1 MLLKLV
7 IKNIALIDSA
17 EINFANGLNV
27 LSGETGSGKSVI
39 IESLNFVL
47 GAKADKSLVR
57 SGELECFVKAEFD
70 VSNNEYI
77 SQIYSEFDFDQE
89 DILIISRKFNVEGK
103 SSVKINGNTATISML
118 KKFTSALV
126 DVHGQSEHFSLLKT
140 SKQLELLDK
149 LSGEKIFD
157 LKKTLSNKYIEYKNI
172 LNEIEKLGGDEY
184 SRTIRLD
191 ILNFQINEI
200 ESAEIKPDEE
210 SNLLEIKRQL
220 SNQSKIIS
228 SLSSVKNGISDE
240 GGIEDVLSNVSRA
253 IAQITDLSEKY
264 STIYNRLDAVFS
276 ELSDISDCAGSMLE
290 EIEVPEYDPDY
301 IESRLETIKSLK
313 NKYGGDVEQ
322 IYNYLENAIIERD
335 KLENFNETAN
345 RLIKEKV
352 NYEKNLY
359 QLYCDLSDYRQL
371 AAKTLQE
378 NIMTELNELGMTKAK
393 FEVLFSAPNSFESCK
408 FDSANGIDQ
417 IEFLFSANSGEPLK
431 PLSSVISGGEMS
443 RFMLAI
449 KAQTAKYKDV
459 STFIFDEIDSGISG
473 NVAKIVAEK
482 FAKIAKNVQIIAIT
496 HLPQISAMADNNL
509 LIEKTEIDNK
519 TLTNVKT
526 LANNDKVMEIVRL
539 VGGEST
545 SITAINHA
553 EDLIKSAQNFKNNIN

>member
-1 MLLKLV
+1 M
-7 IKNIALIDSA
+7 
-17 EINFANGLNV
+17 
-27 LSGETGSGKSVI
+27 
-39 IESLNFVL
+39 
-47 GAKADKSLVR
+47 
-57 SGELECFVKAEFD
+57 
-70 VSNNEYI
+70 
-77 SQIYSEFDFDQE
+77 
-89 DILIISRKFNVEGK
+89 
-103 SSVKINGNTATISML
+103 
-118 KKFTSALV
+118 
-126 DVHGQSEHFSLLKT
+126 
-140 SKQLELLDK
+140 
-149 LSGEKIFD
+149 
-157 LKKTLSNKYIEYKNI
+157 SNKYIEYKNI

-240 GGIEDVLSNVSRA
+240 GGIEDVLSNISRA

-264 STIYNRLDAVFS
+264 STIYNRLDSVFS

-417 IEFLFSANSGEPLK
+417 REFLFSANSGEPLK

-526 LANNDKVMEIVRL
+526 LSNNDKVMEIVRL

>member
-17 EINFANGLNV
+17 EINFTNGLNV

-47 GAKADKSLVR
+47 GAKADKSLIR
-57 SGELECFVKAEFD
+57 SGEIECYVKAEFD
-70 VSNNEYI
+70 VSNNEYV
-77 SQIYSEFDFDQE
+77 SQIYDEFDFEQE
-89 DILIISRKFNVEGK
+89 DTLIISRKFNVDGK
-103 SSVKINGNTATISML
+103 SSVKINGNTATIGML
-118 KKFTSALV
+118 KKFTSGLV

-140 SKQLELLDK
+140 SKQLDLLDK
-149 LSGEKIFD
+149 LSEDKIFD
-157 LKKTLSNKYIEYKNI
+157 VKKTLSSKYIEYKNT
-172 LNEIEKLGGDEY
+172 LSEIEKLGGDEY

-191 ILNFQINEI
+191 ILNYQINEI
-200 ESAEIKPDEE
+200 ETAEIKPDEE
-210 SNLLEIKRQL
+210 TKLLEIKRQL
-220 SNQSKIIS
+220 SNQSRIVS
-228 SLSSVKNGISDE
+228 SLSSVKSGISDE

-253 IAQITDLSEKY
+253 LSQIIDLSEKY
-264 STIYNRLDAVFS
+264 SSIYNRIDSIFS
-276 ELSDISDCAGSMLE
+276 ELSDISDCAGNMLE
-290 EIEVPEYDPDY
+290 EIELPEYDPDY
-301 IESRLETIKSLK
+301 IENRLEIIKTIK
-313 NKYGGDVEQ
+313 NKYGGDIDQ
-322 IYNYLENAIIERD
+322 IYNFLEKAILERD
-335 KLENFNETAN
+335 KLENFNETAE
-345 RLIKEKV
+345 RLIKEKSI
-352 NYEKNLY
+352 YEKELY
-359 QLYCDLSDYRQL
+359 KLYCNLSDHRQL

-378 NIMTELNELGMTKAK
+378 NIMTELNKLGMSKAQ
-393 FEVLFSAPNSFESCK
+393 FEVLFSTPNSIDMCK

-443 RFMLAI
+443 RFMLAV

-482 FAKIAKNVQIIAIT
+482 FAQIAKNVQIIAIT

-509 LIEKTEIDNK
+509 LIEKLEIDNK

-526 LANNDKVMEIVRL
+526 LSKEDKILEIVRL
-539 VGGEST
+539 IGGEAN

-553 EDLIKSAQNFKNNIN
+553 KDLIKSAQKYKNNIN